1 MTTHLLKRAF
11 ASATRDS
18 RSAIRWLTRTW
29 LAPAL
34 LLATAAAPL
43 GRTEAAPLVCAD
55 KTMVWIIQRDVPLEG
70 TAKGVRIIHTGTK
83 HWFQPRA
90 RFLLRDGDVYC
101 AAVLRGQLNAFFG
114 DGTFYTFER
123 TALGRTVPTASS
135 LLQQRLPGGFLPL
148 AVAGNEAED
157 ALWAVV
163 PSYIAARIIEDN
175 QEQDRFL
182 GGEEEQIVTTLP
194 ATQPVVSEPRIDP
207 ASNEYW
213 LAAYRPRRWDPIES
227 LGKHVS
233 ASVWTA
239 MAFSDGNMALVW
251 RPPPAEGASGGTAGL
266 RYIRHSGEHWSEP
279 ETIPNTASLDGLT
292 LGWVK
297 DEPVLVGL
305 RPEPKGGKADV
316 EVLHHQ
322 EAGWKSAKL
331 LAADGTPFRVTPDQ
345 VGAAVCGDQIF
356 LALVQDASDAS
367 WGLWPVGG
375 GKPIEN
381 IRPIPDLHVLQA
393 PIVGGRWGQ
402 IASYVALVLLLGSV
416 LWRRQDSLLKPA
428 NLPAGF
434 APAGLA
440 RRAAGFL
447 LDFTPALVLT
457 APLLVSAANDA
468 LVTHG
473 EQYDVLLQETWLPWL
488 LTRSVYAGYCL
499 AWELWRSVTP
509 GKMATHTIVCGL
521 DGQPCTRG
529 QILIRNLFR
538 IVELELYLLVWPFM
552 LLLVLTRNRQR
563 FGDMWANTLVIQHVP
578 VPPPPRHLDEPGA

>member
-1 MTTHLLKRAF
+1 MTTHSLKRAF
-11 ASATRDS
+11 ASAARDS
-18 RSAIRWLTRTW
+18 RNAIRSLTRKW

-55 KTMVWIIQRDVPLEG
+55 KTMVWIIQPDVPLEG
-70 TAKGVRIIHTGTK
+70 TAKGVRIIHTRTK
-83 HWFQPRA
+83 NWFQPRA
-90 RFLLRDGDVYC
+90 RFPLRDGDVYC

-123 TALGRTVPTASS
+123 TAAGRTVPTASS

-194 ATQPVVSEPRIDP
+194 ATQPVVTEPKIDP

-213 LAAYRPRRWDPIES
+213 LAAYRPRHWDPIES

-239 MAFSDGNMALVW
+239 IAFSDGNMALVW
-251 RPPPAEGASGGTAGL
+251 RPPPAEGTSGGP
-266 RYIRHSGEHWSEP
+266 P
-279 ETIPNTASLDGLT
+279 ETIPNSVSLDGLT

-331 LAADGTPFRVTPDQ
+331 LAADGTPLRVTPDQ
-345 VGAAVCGDQIF
+345 VGAAVCGDQIL
-356 LALVQDASDAS
+356 LALVQDANDAS
-367 WGLWPVGG
+367 WGLWPAAG

-381 IRPIPDLHVLQA
+381 IRPIPDLHAQQQ
-393 PIVGGRWGQ
+393 PIVSGRWGQ
-402 IASYVALVLLLGSV
+402 IASYVVLVLLLGSV

-457 APLLVSAANDA
+457 APLMVSAANDA
-468 LVTHG
+468 LVAYG
-473 EQYDVLLQETWLPWL
+473 EQPDILLQKTWLPWL
-488 LTRSVYAGYCL
+488 LTRSVYTGYCL
-499 AWELWRSVTP
+499 AWELWRGMTP

-521 DGQPCTRG
+521 DGQPPTRG
-529 QILIRNLFR
+529 QILVRNLFR

-563 FGDMWANTLVIQHVP
+563 LGDMWANTLVIQHVP
-578 VPPPPRHLDEPGA
+578 VPPPPSHLDEPGA